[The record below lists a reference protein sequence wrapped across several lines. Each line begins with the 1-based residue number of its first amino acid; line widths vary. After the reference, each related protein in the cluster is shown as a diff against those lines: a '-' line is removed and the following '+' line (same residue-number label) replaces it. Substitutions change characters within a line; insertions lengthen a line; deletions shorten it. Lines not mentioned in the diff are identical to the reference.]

1 MKATFLLFLLLP
13 VAAQV
18 YVTLRVWQ
26 LLAALPV
33 LRMAAAVLMSAAFVS
48 SIVALTGII
57 DRWPMWLAT
66 AVYEVGTSWLIVL
79 LYLALA
85 MGVLDLL
92 RLCHATGCETLH
104 ANAWLAA
111 GIAVGIAALLA
122 YGYWH
127 YNDKQRVPLQVTT
140 HKMTGPA
147 TRIVLVSDLH
157 LGYHNRRPDLHRW
170 LQLLKAVHPAAIV
183 VGGDIIDGSYRPVE
197 EQGMAREFRELGI
210 PVYACLGNHDY
221 YTGLSADLKFCREA
235 GITVLRDD
243 TASLA
248 GITLIGRDDRTNPR
262 RKPLEHIMRG
272 IDRSKFLLEIDHQPY
287 HLEEA
292 ERCGVDFEFAGHTH
306 YGQVWPVNWITRAVF
321 EDAFGPYRK
330 GKTQYYVSS
339 GLGIWGGKF
348 RIGTRSE
355 YIVLT
360 INPA

>member
-111 GIAVGIAALLA
+111 GIA
-122 YGYWH
+122 
-127 YNDKQRVPLQVTT
+127 
-140 HKMTGPA
+140 
-147 TRIVLVSDLH
+147 
-157 LGYHNRRPDLHRW
+157 
-170 LQLLKAVHPAAIV
+170 
-183 VGGDIIDGSYRPVE
+183 
-197 EQGMAREFRELGI
+197 F
-210 PVYACLGNHDY
+210 
-221 YTGLSADLKFCREA
+221 SADL
-235 GITVLRDD
+235 
-243 TASLA
+243 
-248 GITLIGRDDRTNPR
+248 TLYHRT
-262 RKPLEHIMRG
+262 G
-272 IDRSKFLLEIDHQPY
+272 YTDRSLND
-287 HLEEA
+287 
-292 ERCGVDFEFAGHTH
+292 
-306 YGQVWPVNWITRAVF
+306 
-321 EDAFGPYRK
+321 
-330 GKTQYYVSS
+330 
-339 GLGIWGGKF
+339 
-348 RIGTRSE
+348 
-355 YIVLT
+355 
-360 INPA
+360 

>member
-1 MKATFLLFLLLP
+1 MLP

-26 LLAALPV
+26 LLATLPV
-33 LRMAAAVLMSAAFVS
+33 LRVAVAVLMSAAFSLSV
-48 SIVALTGII
+48 VALSGII
-57 DRWPMWLAT
+57 DRWPMWLTT
-66 AVYEVGTSWLIVL
+66 AAYETGTSWLIVL
-79 LYLALA
+79 LYLVIALGA
-85 MGVLDLL
+85 LDLL
-92 RLCHATGCETLH
+92 GLCHVAGPGVLRH
-104 ANAWLAA
+104 NAWLAA
-111 GIAVGIAALLA
+111 GITAGITALLA

-127 YNDKQRVPLQVTT
+127 YNDKQRVPLQLVT
-140 HKMTGPA
+140 HKAIGTP

-157 LGYHNRRPDLHRW
+157 LGYHNRRPELHRW
-170 LQLLKAVHPAAIV
+170 LQLLKAEHPAAIV
-183 VGGDIIDGSYRPVE
+183 VAGDIIDGSYRPVE
-197 EQGMAREFRELGI
+197 TQDMAQEFRQLGI

-221 YTGLSADLKFCREA
+221 YTGIGADLKFCREA

-243 TASLA
+243 TASLG
-248 GITLIGRDDRTNPR
+248 GITLIGRDDRTNPH
-262 RKPLEHIMRG
+262 RKPLARIMQG
-272 IDRSKFLLEIDHQPY
+272 IDSSKFLLEIDHQPY

-292 ERCGVDFEFAGHTH
+292 EQCGVDFEFAGHTH

-330 GKTQYYVSS
+330 GTTHYYVSS

-355 YIVLT
+355 YVVLT